1 MNANKRKISVC
12 DEAARKKS
20 GGAEKKKDGSRRA
33 EGGDQPFYKEDRS
46 AADFAYNLDQI
57 FPWDLLALV

>member
-1 MNANKRKISVC
+1 MNKKLNVC
-12 DEAARKKS
+12 GEAARKKS

-33 EGGDQPFYKEDRS
+33 EGGDQPFYKKDRS

-57 FPWDLLALV
+57 FP